1 MGMIGLKGKGVE
13 MMIKNST
20 IKDFAEALGDDTI
33 DDVVIGEAMRE
44 HYHRIIPKVSV
55 RNNLK
60 EIFLPILELKE
71 AVLEALEIFVNV
83 FRCVLYFTLF
93 PIVVIKHCFYAR
105 KRIRILYLYLIK
117 HRKEIRAYKKYLH
130 ESKEQK

>member
-1 MGMIGLKGKGVE
+1 MKL
-13 MMIKNST
+13 KNST
-20 IKDFAEALGDDTI
+20 IKDFAETLDDDTI
-33 DDVVIGEAMRE
+33 DDVEISEARRE
-44 HYHRIIPKVSV
+44 HYQRAIPKVSV
-55 RNNLK
+55 KNNLK
-60 EIFLPILELKE
+60 EIFLPIFELKE

-83 FRCVLYFTLF
+83 FRCILYFTLF
-93 PIVVIKHCFYAR
+93 PIVVIMHCFYAR

>member
-1 MGMIGLKGKGVE
+1 MIDLKGKGVE

-20 IKDFAEALGDDTI
+20 IKDFAEALGEI
-33 DDVVIGEAMRE
+33 DELDEYRIE
-44 HYHRIIPKVSV
+44 HYHKAIPKVSV

-60 EIFLPILELKE
+60 EIFLPIFELKE

-93 PIVVIKHCFYAR
+93 PIVVIMHCFYAR

-117 HRKEIRAYKKYLH
+117 HRKEIKAYKKFLQ

>member
-1 MGMIGLKGKGVE
+1 MKL
-13 MMIKNST
+13 KNST
-20 IKDFAEALGDDTI
+20 IKDFAEALGETDELDEYRI
-33 DDVVIGEAMRE
+33 E
-44 HYHRIIPKVSV
+44 HYHKAIPKVSV

-60 EIFLPILELKE
+60 EIFLPIFELKE

-83 FRCVLYFTLF
+83 FRCILYFTLF
-93 PIVVIKHCFYAR
+93 PIVVVMHCFYAR

-117 HRKEIRAYKKYLH
+117 HRKEIKAYKKFLQ

>member
-1 MGMIGLKGKGVE
+1 MKLKD
-13 MMIKNST
+13 ST

-33 DDVVIGEAMRE
+33 DDVEIGETMRE
-44 HYHRIIPKVSV
+44 HYHRVISKVSV

-60 EIFLPILELKE
+60 EIFLPIFELKE
-71 AVLEALEIFVNV
+71 AVLEALGIFVNV

-105 KRIRILYLYLIK
+105 KRIRILYFYLIK
-117 HRKEIRAYKKYLH
+117 HRKEIMAYKKYLH

>member
-1 MGMIGLKGKGVE
+1 MGMIDLKGKGVE

-33 DDVVIGEAMRE
+33 DDVEIGEAMRE
-44 HYHRIIPKVSV
+44 HYCRIISKVSV
-55 RNNLK
+55 KNNLK
-60 EIFLPILELKE
+60 EIFLPIFELKE
-71 AVLEALEIFVNV
+71 AVLEALGIFVNV

-105 KRIRILYLYLIK
+105 KRIRILDLYLVK
-117 HRKEIRAYKKYLH
+117 HRKEIMSYKKYLQ
-130 ESKEQK
+130 ETKEQK

>member
-1 MGMIGLKGKGVE
+1 MKL
-13 MMIKNST
+13 KNST

-33 DDVVIGEAMRE
+33 DDVEIGETMRE
-44 HYHRIIPKVSV
+44 HYHRVISKVSV

-60 EIFLPILELKE
+60 KIFLPIFELKE
-71 AVLEALEIFVNV
+71 AVLEALEVFVNV

>member
-1 MGMIGLKGKGVE
+1 MKL
-13 MMIKNST
+13 KNST
-20 IKDFAEALGDDTI
+20 IKDFAEALGETDEL
-33 DDVVIGEAMRE
+33 GEYRIE
-44 HYHRIIPKVSV
+44 HYHKAIPKVSV

-60 EIFLPILELKE
+60 EIFLPIFELKE

-93 PIVVIKHCFYAR
+93 PIVVIMHCFYAR
-105 KRIRILYLYLIK
+105 KHIRILYLYLIK
-117 HRKEIRAYKKYLH
+117 HRKEIKTYKKYLQ

>member
-1 MGMIGLKGKGVE
+1 MKLKE
-13 MMIKNST
+13 AT
-20 IKDFAEALGDDTI
+20 IKDFAEALGEI
-33 DDVVIGEAMRE
+33 DELDEYRIE
-44 HYHRIIPKVSV
+44 HYHKAIPKVSV

-60 EIFLPILELKE
+60 EIFLPIFELKE

-83 FRCVLYFTLF
+83 FRCILYFTLF
-93 PIVVIKHCFYAR
+93 PIVVVMHCFYAR

-117 HRKEIRAYKKYLH
+117 HRKEIKAYKKFLQ

>member
-1 MGMIGLKGKGVE
+1 MGMIDLKGKGVE

-33 DDVVIGEAMRE
+33 DDVETSEAMRE
-44 HYHRIIPKVSV
+44 HYQRYIPKISV
-55 RNNLK
+55 KNNLR

-105 KRIRILYLYLIK
+105 KRIRLLYLYLIK